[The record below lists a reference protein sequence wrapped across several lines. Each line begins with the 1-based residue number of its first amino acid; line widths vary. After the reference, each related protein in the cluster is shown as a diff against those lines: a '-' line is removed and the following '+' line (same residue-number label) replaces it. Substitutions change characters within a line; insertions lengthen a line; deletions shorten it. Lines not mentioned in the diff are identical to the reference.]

1 MPELDTGR
9 LIRHAQELITESKG
23 ICERSRHAVEKSKRL
38 KQIIDVPTPRPERTR
53 RKRSLK
59 DIASP
64 LFPFREC
71 TDPEALTRS
80 VTREDAKYRDK
91 DRPGSSRLAFRPGP

>member
-9 LIRHAQELITESKG
+9 LIRHARDLIDDSKK

-38 KQIIDVPTPRPERTR
+38 KQIIDVPNPEFERPR

-59 DIASP
+59 
-64 LFPFREC
+64 
-71 TDPEALTRS
+71 T
-80 VTREDAKYRDK
+80 
-91 DRPGSSRLAFRPGP
+91 